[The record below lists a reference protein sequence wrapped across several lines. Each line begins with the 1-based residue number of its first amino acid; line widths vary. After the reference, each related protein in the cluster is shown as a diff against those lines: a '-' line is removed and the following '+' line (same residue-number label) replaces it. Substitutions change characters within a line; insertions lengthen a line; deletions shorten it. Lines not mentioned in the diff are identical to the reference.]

1 MDKDWLTFSRPS
13 TEYREGAQKFVQVA
27 KEYGG
32 NRDKI
37 ICPCIICQNQ
47 CFQLPAIVYEH
58 LVMNEIDP
66 SYTTWEFHGEQEPIL
81 QQHDHANMTETYH
94 MYRDVLAEDDGTGKA
109 NLLIGDEN
117 FKQKVEEA
125 EAPLYEGCTKYTKLT
140 ATVVLYKIKASN
152 GATDKLFD
160 ELIQALKDMFS
171 EDLEQLETCP
181 KCGSS
186 RWQGFA
192 FGPITQV
199 MSYSRYVVNG
209 RRFCTR
215 ASEKTAQD
223 SGVYLEA
230 ETSVNGTEEIKKV
243 LCYGVIQEILVMD
256 YYTFQVPIFKCDW
269 ANTSN
274 GIKVDDGFTLV
285 NLHRLNQF
293 QKDPFILASQAKQ
306 VFYSRESE
314 TSDWYVV
321 LKAPPK
327 GFHDLGKF
335 AEDAY
340 MSYAPLDVY
349 KLDDC
354 VGDEDEGY
362 VRADCEAIPV
372 YN

>member
-1 MDKDWLTFSRPS
+1 MHTTQFSSWLHNKVI
-13 TEYREGAQKFVQVA
+13 A
-27 KEYGG
+27 
-32 NRDKI
+32 
-37 ICPCIICQNQ
+37 
-47 CFQLPAIVYEH
+47 L
-58 LVMNEIDP
+58 
-66 SYTTWEFHGEQEPIL
+66 
-81 QQHDHANMTETYH
+81 
-94 MYRDVLAEDDGTGKA
+94 
-109 NLLIGDEN
+109 GD
-117 FKQKVEEA
+117 
-125 EAPLYEGCTKYTKLT
+125 TS
-140 ATVVLYKIKASN
+140 IS
-152 GATDKLFD
+152 DM
-160 ELIQALKDMFS
+160 LKG
-171 EDLEQLETCP
+171 L
-181 KCGSS
+181 
-186 RWQGFA
+186 A

-215 ASEKTAQD
+215 ASEKTTQD

-230 ETSVNGTEEIKKV
+230 ETSVNGTEDIKKV
-243 LCYGVIQEILVMD
+243 LYYGVIQEILVMD
-256 YYTFQVPIFKCDW
+256 YYTFRVPIFKCDW

-293 QKDPFILASQAKQ
+293 QKDPFILTSQAKQ

-335 AEDAY
+335 DEDAY

-362 VRADCEAIPV
+362 VWGDCEAILV

>member
-1 MDKDWLTFSRPS
+1 M
-13 TEYREGAQKFVQVA
+13 
-27 KEYGG
+27 
-32 NRDKI
+32 
-37 ICPCIICQNQ
+37 
-47 CFQLPAIVYEH
+47 
-58 LVMNEIDP
+58 
-66 SYTTWEFHGEQEPIL
+66 
-81 QQHDHANMTETYH
+81 
-94 MYRDVLAEDDGTGKA
+94 
-109 NLLIGDEN
+109 
-117 FKQKVEEA
+117 
-125 EAPLYEGCTKYTKLT
+125 
-140 ATVVLYKIKASN
+140 
-152 GATDKLFD
+152 
-160 ELIQALKDMFS
+160 LKG
-171 EDLEQLETCP
+171 L
-181 KCGSS
+181 
-186 RWQGFA
+186 A

-215 ASEKTAQD
+215 ASEKTTQD

-243 LCYGVIQEILVMD
+243 LYYGVIQEILVMD
-256 YYTFQVPIFKCDW
+256 YYAFRVPIFKCDW

-274 GIKVDDGFTLV
+274 GIK
-285 NLHRLNQF
+285 
-293 QKDPFILASQAKQ
+293 AKQ

-335 AEDAY
+335 DEDAY

-362 VRADCEAIPV
+362 VRADCEAILV